1 MHSPQ
6 AEFPPQ
12 SSVLSCETTADAHNN
27 NNLER
32 LKQQQQQQ
40 QQQSQH
46 SNGNASNTHF
56 TSISTQTNHSALTTQ
71 NFTNSQKE
79 VLRLIG
85 QHLQAAGL
93 TYANKPI

>member
-12 SSVLSCETTADAHNN
+12 SSVLSCETTADTHNN
-27 NNLER
+27 HNLER
-32 LKQQQQQQ
+32 LKQ

-46 SNGNASNTHF
+46 SNGNSSNTHF

-93 TYANKPI
+93 TYGNKSI